1 MIAPLDLTDEQ
12 SHIYKLLY
20 KRVDLTTKI
29 VKYTKEQLL
38 VDSNPIF
45 NLTVQK
51 IRTILKYFIKE
62 NFLREIHKGSKG
74 HPTVYKIVTIK
85 ELMFEQQ
92 LNNSNKTVNQQ
103 LSNNNEVVI
112 PALTEVKQQLS
123 NSNVTAI
130 QQSIN
135 SPIKEK
141 EKDKEKDKYMDIFN
155 FYIKLDIVK
164 HKALTPAMKKA
175 IDLAMKQN
183 SYTVEDCKALLQKHK
198 LVIEKTKGNE
208 HPVKRRPLAEFFG
221 QKILNSTS
229 LICTQYDMGGK
240 FDFLIN
246 EVKVNKPGYKPPAR
260 NPNMEN
266 LH

>member
-20 KRVDLTTKI
+20 KRVNLTTKI

-74 HPTVYKIVTIK
+74 HPTVYEIVTIK

-92 LNNSNKTVNQQ
+92 LNNNQITAKQQLINSNEVVIPTVIEVKQQSNSSNVTTIQQ
-103 LSNNNEVVI
+103 LSNN
-112 PALTEVKQQLS
+112 
-123 NSNVTAI
+123 
-130 QQSIN
+130 
-135 SPIKEK
+135 PIKEKEK
-141 EKDKEKDKYMDIFN
+141 EKDKEKDKYIDLFN

-164 HKALTPAMKKA
+164 HKALTQAMIKA
-175 IDLAMKQN
+175 IDLAIKQN
-183 SYTVEDCKALLQKHK
+183 SYSVEDCKTLLQKHK
-198 LVIEKTKGNE
+198 LVIEKTKSNQY
-208 HPVKRRPLAEFFG
+208 PVKKRPLVEFFG
-221 QKILNSTS
+221 QKIKDSTA
-229 LICTQYDMGGK
+229 LICTQYELGGK
-240 FDFLIN
+240 FDFMIDD
-246 EVKVNKPGYKPPAR
+246 VKAKDPNKKVITR
-260 NPNMEN
+260 RDDM
-266 LH
+266 